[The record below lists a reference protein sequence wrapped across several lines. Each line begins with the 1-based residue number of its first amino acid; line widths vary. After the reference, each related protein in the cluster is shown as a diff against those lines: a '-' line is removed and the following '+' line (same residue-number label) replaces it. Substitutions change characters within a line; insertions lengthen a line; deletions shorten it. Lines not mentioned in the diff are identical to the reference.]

1 MSEEI
6 KSATPSA
13 TPSIAVVTD
22 DTVSKKRIK
31 DLETEHANLT
41 DKLFNVSKERDG
53 LQETMRKAQNT
64 PSPVTE
70 GKTVFDE
77 LADWLDL

>member
-6 KSATPSA
+6 KPTTTSA
-13 TPSIAVVTD
+13 TPSIAIVTD

-31 DLETEHANLT
+31 DLEIEHASLT
-41 DKLFNVSKERDG
+41 DKLFTVSKERDG
-53 LQETMRKAQNT
+53 LQETMKKAQNT

-77 LADWLDL
+77 LADWLGL